1 MKIALVDVK
10 AQYEPLIPQLKQAF
24 ADVLESGQFVFGPNV
39 AAFEREAADFL
50 DVPETIGVANGT
62 DAIVIVLD
70 ALGVGRGDEVICPSF
85 TFYATAEAI
94 ARREAT
100 PVFVDIDPVTLNL
113 DPADVER
120 KITPRT
126 KAILPVHLFGRPAPL
141 DELTGFGLPIIEDA
155 AQAFGSPDIAGTGI
169 ASTFSFYPTKNL
181 FGLGDGGLVAVRD
194 AELAE
199 RIRML
204 RFHGSKAKK
213 TFEYIGYNSR
223 LDEIQAAALR
233 IFLRELEGWTAAR
246 REAAARY
253 AELGMGELCEIPVDE
268 PGHVYHLFVC
278 RSPERD
284 RIRAALDGGADR
296 ERRVLL
302 AAAASPARAALP
314 RLRGGRAAGDR
325 ARRARELLGA
335 ALGGHHRRAA
345 GAGRGRRS
353 GSRRRGVR
361 PVRTPFNRH
370 RFPQLAADLAIVVAA
385 WYFAFR
391 LRFDTDLPVYYE
403 RYLSWEILGL
413 VAAIKLGIFALF
425 GFYNRWWRYVST
437 RDMWGAARGVVAA
450 SLVTFLVFSFFEVHV
465 AAVPRTVW
473 IIDGLLTL
481 ALVAGSRM
489 LARTIIE
496 RPQGRS
502 IVARGKEVIVV
513 GAGDAAQLILK
524 EMLRTPSL
532 GYTPIGLI
540 DDDPRKKN
548 LRLHGIRVLG
558 TTDELPHIL
567 HDRRPDELL
576 IAIPSASGE
585 ARQRI
590 VDIASAQGIV
600 MKTLPGLHE
609 LIAGDLDLAG
619 QIRPVEVEDVLG
631 REPVEVDIDAI
642 AGYLSGETVLVTGA
656 GGSIGAELCRQIS
669 RVGPARLVLVDH
681 SEPALFEIERELV
694 DERGFPAALPV
705 LADVKNRAKMRQVF
719 EAYRPSVV
727 FHAAAYKHVPL
738 IESNPVE
745 AVRNNTLATRTVA
758 EIAVEF
764 GADRF
769 VLISTDKAVNPKTV
783 MGQSKALC
791 EWIVEAFGHRDDV
804 STRFVAVRFGNV
816 LGSSGSVIPIFRRQ
830 IAKGGPLTLTHPE
843 MTRYFMT
850 IPEAVQLVVQAG
862 AIGGRGRVFV
872 LDMGEPVSIL
882 ELARKMI
889 RLSGREPERDIA
901 IEVVGARPGE
911 KLHEELWTADD
922 HVTPSEHPA
931 IMQLDRAPI
940 DSAWLEIELQELER
954 LVEGG
959 ETLELVGRLA
969 AIARAPRRLGVTK
982 VGAAVTATP
991 TSETV

>member
-1 MKIALVDVK
+1 M
-10 AQYEPLIPQLKQAF
+10 
-24 ADVLESGQFVFGPNV
+24 
-39 AAFEREAADFL
+39 
-50 DVPETIGVANGT
+50 
-62 DAIVIVLD
+62 
-70 ALGVGRGDEVICPSF
+70 
-85 TFYATAEAI
+85 
-94 ARREAT
+94 
-100 PVFVDIDPVTLNL
+100 
-113 DPADVER
+113 
-120 KITPRT
+120 
-126 KAILPVHLFGRPAPL
+126 
-141 DELTGFGLPIIEDA
+141 
-155 AQAFGSPDIAGTGI
+155 
-169 ASTFSFYPTKNL
+169 
-181 FGLGDGGLVAVRD
+181 
-194 AELAE
+194 
-199 RIRML
+199 
-204 RFHGSKAKK
+204 
-213 TFEYIGYNSR
+213 
-223 LDEIQAAALR
+223 
-233 IFLRELEGWTAAR
+233 
-246 REAAARY
+246 
-253 AELGMGELCEIPVDE
+253 
-268 PGHVYHLFVC
+268 
-278 RSPERD
+278 RS
-284 RIRAALDGGADR
+284 
-296 ERRVLL
+296 
-302 AAAASPARAALP
+302 
-314 RLRGGRAAGDR
+314 
-325 ARRARELLGA
+325 
-335 ALGGHHRRAA
+335 
-345 GAGRGRRS
+345 
-353 GSRRRGVR
+353 
-361 PVRTPFNRH
+361 PFNRH

-385 WYFAFR
+385 WYLAFR

-403 RYLSWEILGL
+403 RYLSWQVLGL

-513 GAGDAAQLILK
+513 GAGDAAQLMLK
-524 EMLRTPSL
+524 EMLRTPAL

-558 TTDELPHIL
+558 TSDELPHIL
-567 HDRRPDELL
+567 RDRRPDELL

-590 VDIASAQGIV
+590 VDIASAEGVV

-758 EIAVEF
+758 EVAVEF

-791 EWIVEAFGHRDDV
+791 EWIVEAFGHRNDV

-889 RLSGREPERDIA
+889 RLSGREPDRDIA

-911 KLHEELWTADD
+911 KLHEELWTEDD
-922 HVTPSEHPA
+922 QVTPSEHPA
-931 IMQLDRAPI
+931 IMQLDRPSI
-940 DSAWLEIELQELER
+940 DAAWLESELQELER
-954 LVEGG
+954 LIEGG

-969 AIARAPRRLGVTK
+969 AIARAPRRLGVTE
-982 VGAAVTATP
+982 VSAAMTATP
-991 TSETV
+991 TSEHV